1 MSLFTD
7 GVDRLNTQVGKWASY
22 LIYGMTGVVVYEVI
36 ARKVFSAPT
45 SWAFDLTVYLGGAF
59 FLLGFGYCLF
69 LDNHVRVDVI
79 SAKFPPRLPGG
90 WRSSASSFFSCPSPW
105 AFSTPAWIMP

>member
-45 SWAFDLTVYLGGAF
+45 SWAFDLTV
-59 FLLGFGYCLF
+59 
-69 LDNHVRVDVI
+69 
-79 SAKFPPRLPGG
+79 
-90 WRSSASSFFSCPSPW
+90 
-105 AFSTPAWIMP
+105 